1 MTLLEEAQGL
11 LDDAVELRR
20 RIHRHPEV
28 GLDLPRTQEAVV
40 EALDGLGY
48 QVRLGT
54 KCSSVVATLDGGH
67 PGPTVL
73 LRGDMDALPMR
84 EDTGL
89 PFASEVDGAMH
100 ACGHDAHTAMLAGA
114 ARLLAS
120 HRDEL
125 RGRVLLMFQPGEEGY
140 FGARVMIEEGLL
152 DAEAEGDGTGG
163 AKAPSAAFA
172 IHQSAHEPAGRVR
185 SRGGP
190 LAASSNAIRIQIQ
203 GRGGH
208 ASAPYMALDP
218 IPAACEITLALQ
230 TMVTRRI
237 SVFAPAVVTV
247 AHIEAGTTNN
257 VIPASAL
264 LEGTVRALAETTRTR
279 VLEQIQQVVD
289 GVSAAHGVQ
298 GSLTVLEGYPATVN
312 DHAMADFA
320 LEVARGVVGEADVSP
335 MPDPVMGAE
344 DFSYVLQ
351 RVPGA
356 MVRLGLAPPGVE
368 APAPNHSNRMTIHE
382 PGMAVGIALYAA
394 WALRYAAR
402 P

>member
-1 MTLLEEAQGL
+1 MTLLEEAKGL
-11 LDDAVELRR
+11 LDDTVELRR

-28 GLDLPRTQEAVV
+28 GLDLPGTQAAVV

-48 QVRLGT
+48 SVRLGT
-54 KCSSVVATLDGGH
+54 KCSSVVATLDGAH

-89 PFASEVDGAMH
+89 PFASEVVGAMH
-100 ACGHDAHTAMLAGA
+100 ACGHDAHTAMLATA
-114 ARLLAS
+114 ARLLAN

-125 RGRVLLMFQPGEEGY
+125 HGRALLMFQPGEEGY

-152 DAEAEGDGTGG
+152 DADADGE
-163 AKAPSAAFA
+163 APSAAFA
-172 IHQSAHEPAGRVR
+172 IHQSAHEPARRVR

-190 LAASSNAIRIQIQ
+190 LAASSNALRIQIE

-218 IPAACEITLALQ
+218 IPAACEIALALQ

-237 SVFAPAVVTV
+237 SVFAPAVVTI

-264 LEGTVRALAETTRTR
+264 LEGTVRALSEETRTR
-279 VLEQIQQVVD
+279 VLDQIQQVVD

-298 GSLTVLEGYPATVN
+298 GSLTVMEGYPATIN
-312 DHAMADFA
+312 DHLMADFA
-320 LEVARGVVGEADVSP
+320 LDVAREVVGEADVSP

-344 DFSYVLQ
+344 DFSYVLH

-382 PGMAVGIALYAA
+382 PAMAVGVALYAA
-394 WALRYAAR
+394 WALRYGERNASR
-402 P
+402 T